1 MCGIAGMID
10 WKESLR
16 EQMPVFEAMQSTLRR
31 RGPDQKGLYIDGPAA
46 LIHSRLSVV
55 DLENGRQP
63 MLYTQ
68 GMDEYALVYN
78 GELYNTSELRSE
90 LQSLGHR
97 FRGHSD
103 TEVLL
108 HAYVQWKEGCVERL
122 NGIFAFAVW
131 EKHIRRLFIARDRI
145 GVKPFFYV

>member
-1 MCGIAGMID
+1 MID

>member
-1 MCGIAGMID
+1 MEC
-10 WKESLR
+10 
-16 EQMPVFEAMQSTLRR
+16 P
-31 RGPDQKGLYIDGPAA
+31 
-46 LIHSRLSVV
+46 
-55 DLENGRQP
+55 
-63 MLYTQ
+63 
-68 GMDEYALVYN
+68 YN
-78 GELYNTSELRSE
+78 SNAVRTPRLRSE